1 MFLHGVFDLALGCGI
16 AVGGEQRHGTAPTEY
31 TLVVGG
37 KIPAEEVRIKL
48 IKDWADFVF
57 QPDYR
62 LTTLPEVASHTR
74 NHHHLPDMP
83 STAEVAN
90 DGVRLGEMQAK
101 RLRKIEDLTLHAR
114 LQQLVQDRSF
124 HHVQDR

>member
-1 MFLHGVFDLALGCGI
+1 MESSISPWDAESPS
-16 AVGGEQRHGTAPTEY
+16 GGEQRHGTAPTEY

-114 LQQLVQDRSF
+114 LQQLEQDRSF